1 MRVANLDF
9 GTEGAKSITIRV
21 AATPNAGI
29 LVIRQDH
36 ARGKVL
42 GRFRIESTGGLNVW
56 EERTFDLTNTPT
68 GTHSLHFS
76 FASNSTETLF
86 NWDWWRFNTSTT
98 SIDKIQA
105 LANEGAPVFYTL
117 QGTPVT
123 QPTKGIYLHEGR
135 KVMFQ

>member
-9 GTEGAKSITIRV
+9 GTEGAQSITLRI
-21 AATPNAGI
+21 AAASNAGT

-36 ARGKVL
+36 ARGRVL
-42 GRFRIESTGGLNVW
+42 GRFRIESTGGLDVW

-98 SIDKIQA
+98 SIDEIQA